1 MQKPDP
7 QYCKTREAL
16 NLVMTHRYLEAQN
29 QQYISPLDL
38 NTKQYVRNMQFG
50 KTEIPPL
57 TGNGGGYQDKNNR
70 LAGYQT
76 MLKYRIHKGDPNNF
90 APRVNILDVLKNQVS
105 ADLIRNRIVLIGF
118 TDRQARQADYWNTPY
133 GDVSGMTL
141 HGQMISQMIIAVLDN
156 RPLIWW
162 WSVGYETLWM
172 FGWSLVG
179 GIICWRSQQTL
190 YLLVGAITSVGCLYI
205 ACYLIL
211 VFQSGWVPLVPP
223 ALALITTGYGVLFLT
238 HELRKV

>member
-1 MQKPDP
+1 
-7 QYCKTREAL
+7 
-16 NLVMTHRYLEAQN
+16 
-29 QQYISPLDL
+29 
-38 NTKQYVRNMQFG
+38 
-50 KTEIPPL
+50 
-57 TGNGGGYQDKNNR
+57 
-70 LAGYQT
+70 
-76 MLKYRIHKGDPNNF
+76 
-90 APRVNILDVLKNQVS
+90 
-105 ADLIRNRIVLIGF
+105 
-118 TDRQARQADYWNTPY
+118 
-133 GDVSGMTL
+133 MTL
-141 HGQMISQMIIAVLDN
+141 HGQMISQMISAVLDN

-205 ACYLIL
+205 ACYLTL